1 MMMPNEDEADT
12 DAEKYT
18 TNSARCCSMK
28 HAPSAVYSDL
38 GHCFRYA
45 VVQWIVTNV
54 WYGKVQE
61 VLVSPREGHS
71 QIVNV
76 NGCVCARMSCR
87 RRSGMSVPLP
97 GPVPLPVHARR
108 ENTNILG
115 AIGAVN
121 IFIEAGLEKGGVLVH
136 CAGGRSRS
144 VAFVVAFIM
153 STQRCSYDQAYAQVL
168 QIQVSGR

>member
-1 MMMPNEDEADT
+1 M
-12 DAEKYT
+12 
-18 TNSARCCSMK
+18 
-28 HAPSAVYSDL
+28 
-38 GHCFRYA
+38 
-45 VVQWIVTNV
+45 
-54 WYGKVQE
+54 
-61 VLVSPREGHS
+61 
-71 QIVNV
+71 
-76 NGCVCARMSCR
+76 CVCVPLLCR
-87 RRSGMSVPLP
+87 CPPGVPLP
-97 GPVPLPVHARR
+97 LPLPVPLHAPRR

-168 QIQVSGR
+168 